1 MLEASKAFSGIAV
14 RDIDRSRHF
23 FAEVLGL
30 TVDDCIKYFPNR
42 FELTLAATN
51 RARQIALGATA
62 IDFVLGIVL
71 WRTIRIAM
79 RADDLF
85 GALVA
90 TGIACWFTFQAFENI
105 GMNLGIMPVTGLPMP
120 FISYGGSS
128 LVTFFVLLAL
138 GVASGGARA
147 ARGAAMEEVG
157 VEAGEN
163 EELVRTLHMDEE
175 AFVGAGVLQ
184 SFDVVDAV
192 KAVEFAGGKPLLGC
206 GWQAEVSTD
215 DGDVVGYFEIID
227 TGLHEC
233 VSDDGEEEH
242 LGR

>member
-1 MLEASKAFSGIAV
+1 MGKGVIQREFLSEGVFPSG
-14 RDIDRSRHF
+14 
-23 FAEVLGL
+23 
-30 TVDDCIKYFPNR
+30 
-42 FELTLAATN
+42 FEMA
-51 RARQIALGATA
+51 
-62 IDFVLGIVL
+62 D
-71 WRTIRIAM
+71 
-79 RADDLF
+79 DDLF
-85 GALVA
+85 IKVH
-90 TGIACWFTFQAFENI
+90 I
-105 GMNLGIMPVTGLPMP
+105 
-120 FISYGGSS
+120 GGS
-128 LVTFFVLLAL
+128 TAL
-138 GVASGGARA
+138 GS
-147 ARGAAMEEVG
+147 AMEEVG
-157 VEAGEN
+157 VETGEN